1 MFGVIR
7 QAGLTPAEFSTLVGV
22 KRVAVYNWV
31 AGRSAPHKL
40 VADRVSKTLR
50 VLKKLVEM
58 KKLPLPEELDRD
70 TRKVKV
76 AKLKE
81 IIEQRLS

>member
-7 QAGLTPAEFSTLVGV
+7 QAGLSPAEFASMVGV

-31 AGRSAPHKL
+31 AGRSTPHRL

-50 VLKKLVEM
+50 VIKKLIEM
-58 KKLPLPEELDRD
+58 KKLPLSEELDRE
-70 TRKVKV
+70 TRKEKLR
-76 AKLKE
+76 KLKE
-81 IIEQRLS
+81 IIEQRVG